1 MIFGF
6 GLGYH
11 VESYLQKA
19 NQPVSVLILE
29 PIVALRPIVEKFSER
44 IAKSYKIQGHRIRI
58 VFGLDEFLSQPLSF
72 WLFRDTN
79 KISPFLHPVYSR
91 KFQDLALSFLDSLKQ
106 NSQNIAARNYFQ
118 RIWVRN
124 CVRNLTSIFENSNS
138 SSIFTG
144 AKDNFFKNQTLLF
157 TGASPSLEE
166 ETDWILKNRNRF
178 HLLAS
183 DTSLGWILNF
193 GIVPDAVLSL
203 DSSRGTTFHFRNILP
218 EKIPILTWLGGSTY
232 IFDLPN
238 PKWIYFSTH
247 PLDQILRSLF
257 FSQAPILENPSL
269 NMAGIAVSFAKQLK
283 YDRLILKGVDF
294 HRTGGRTHC
303 RSSGYEV
310 YDRFFLSRKE
320 SLFKIRFQKSKS
332 WEKRFSV
339 LEILKRQSSELFGSD
354 PMSNFPKAEI
364 KKLAEGLVWE
374 DPKKIRFEQWI
385 RFCTLHSDLDLKNY
399 FSPRIL
405 NIPPV
410 IES

>member
-11 VESYLQKA
+11 VESYLQKT
-19 NQPVSVLILE
+19 NEPVNVLILE
-29 PIVALRPIVEKFSER
+29 PILALRPIVEKFSEK
-44 IAKSYKIQGHRIRI
+44 ISKSYNTKGHRVRI
-58 VFGLDEFLSQPLSF
+58 VFGLEEFLSKPLSF
-72 WLFRDTN
+72 WLSQETN
-79 KISPFLHPVYSR
+79 KVSPFLHPVYSR
-91 KFQDLALSFLDSLKQ
+91 KFQDLALNFLDSLKQ
-106 NSQNIAARNYFQ
+106 NSQNTAAKNYFQ
-118 RIWVRN
+118 KIWVRN
-124 CVRNLTSIFENSNS
+124 YVRNLTSIFENSNS
-138 SSIFTG
+138 SLILTG
-144 AKDNFFKNQTLLF
+144 VKDNFFKNQTLLF
-157 TGASPSLEE
+157 IGASPSLET

-203 DSSRGTTFHFRNILP
+203 DSSRGTLFHFRNILP
-218 EKIPILTWLGGSTY
+218 KKIPILTWLGGSAY
-232 IFDLPN
+232 VFDLPN
-238 PKWIYFSTH
+238 PKWIYFSTY

-257 FSQAPILENPSL
+257 FPQAPILENPSL

-294 HRTGGRTHC
+294 HRNGGRTHC

-320 SLFKIRFQKSKS
+320 SLFKTRFQKSKS

-339 LEILKRQSSELFGSD
+339 LEILKRQSSELFKSD
-354 PMSNFPKAEI
+354 PMSNFPTQETKN
-364 KKLAEGLVWE
+364 LTEGLVWE
-374 DPKKIRFEQWI
+374 EPKKIRLEQWI
-385 RFCTLHSDLDLKNY
+385 RFCVANSDLDLKDY

-405 NIPPV
+405 NIPSV
-410 IES
+410 IKP